1 MQVVSCGNI
10 NFEAKNQKQKKAPK
24 KLENEIR
31 ITKSGTFLKSYT
43 YVLIMLYS
51 F

>member
-10 NFEAKNQKQKKAPK
+10 NLKQKIKNRKKAPK
-24 KLENEIR
+24 ILENEIR